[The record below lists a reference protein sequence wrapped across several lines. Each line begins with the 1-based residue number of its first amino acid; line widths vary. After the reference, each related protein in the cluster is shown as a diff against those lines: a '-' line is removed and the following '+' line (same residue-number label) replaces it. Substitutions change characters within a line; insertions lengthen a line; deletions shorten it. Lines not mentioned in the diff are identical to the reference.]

1 MADLQMLLTKAF
13 MPSPMITVTVYTVGG
28 TDDDGNEIEEPV
40 VFEGYY
46 NEAVKFF
53 SNEDNLFKINK
64 IYNDMP
70 DGYIMIETERYSR
83 EVYDVCEIMDKIE
96 EMIY

>member
-1 MADLQMLLTKAF
+1 MNGDKTMADL
-13 MPSPMITVTVYTVGG
+13 ITVTLFTYGG

-46 NEAVKFF
+46 NKAIKFF

-70 DGYIMIETERYSR
+70 NGYIMIETEKDGRVANDAY
-83 EVYDVCEIMDKIE
+83 EIMAKIL
-96 EMIY
+96 EMMVY

>member
-1 MADLQMLLTKAF
+1 
-13 MPSPMITVTVYTVGG
+13 MITVTIYTVGG

-40 VFEGYY
+40 VFEGSY
-46 NEAVKFF
+46 NEAIKFF

-70 DGYIMIETERYSR
+70 NGCILIETEKYM
-83 EVYDVCEIMDKIE
+83 EEAYDAYEIMAKIV
-96 EMIY
+96 EMMVYYY